1 MQNGSLGRRLNVE
14 VRAYDD
20 GVAFRYIV
28 PRSTA
33 LEELV
38 IHDEATEF
46 AFPQAVPSPVDMLP
60 FAVRQPAGWVEITE
74 IAEPGFP
81 PMHLIQSSQSILT
94 ARLAKKKSDP
104 DVAWEGASPL
114 TWPWRVVVIGL
125 DRDHLAQSTILSDL
139 QAAQPAGSK

>member
-28 PRSTA
+28 PNSTA

-46 AFPQAVPSPVDMLP
+46 AFPQAVSSLVDTLP
-60 FAVRQPAGWVEITE
+60 FAVRQPAGWVGITE
-74 IAEPGFP
+74 VPEPGFP
-81 PMHLIQSSQSILT
+81 PMHLIQSSESILT
-94 ARLAKKKSDP
+94 ARLAKEKSDP

-114 TWPWRVVVIGL
+114 TWPWRVVVIGF
-125 DRDHLAQSTILSDL
+125 DRDRLAQSNILRDL
-139 QAAQPAGSK
+139 QAPQPAGGK